1 MCTNETMNRHIKEF
15 RRIAAEIKT
24 LESEKKKHQ
33 EFIIQELKNR
43 NEKTYSDKSYKCT
56 FVSFEKDNVSAK
68 ALKEVSPELFEKLNK
83 PFHIEYIR

>member
-15 RRIAAEIKT
+15 RRIAAEMKA

-33 EFIIQELKNR
+33 EFIIQELKSR
-43 NEKTYSDKSYKCT
+43 NEKSYSDKGYKCT

-83 PFHIEYIR
+83 PFHVEYIR